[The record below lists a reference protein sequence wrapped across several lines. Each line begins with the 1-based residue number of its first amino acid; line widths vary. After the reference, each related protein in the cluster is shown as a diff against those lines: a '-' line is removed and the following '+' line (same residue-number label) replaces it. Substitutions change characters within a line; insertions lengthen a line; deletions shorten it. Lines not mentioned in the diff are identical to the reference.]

1 MKKILSI
8 YIDENQYEFLR
19 RIAIE
24 KNTSINAIINDILDK
39 TTSTIKFSKPNT
51 PREYIIIKCE
61 KCGAEYSSRMPTC
74 PVCEPDVIKA
84 WREEQEKRKAEI
96 FESEDIK
103 NILNTF
109 AENGI
114 NQESINELIERIM
127 MQYNFEISESEIIQK
142 VNEIKKSKQELSEQE
157 KKKREEY
164 ESTLRQ
170 IFSDIEIK
178 DMLMK
183 FSDIRENMKRPH
195 NNEEMQNIKRQHE
208 DVVNEIIQR
217 VKQKFDIDIRRR
229 DIAVALRYLNEN
241 EEKTEVSV

>member
-8 YIDENQYEFLR
+8 YIDENQYEYLR

-24 KNTSINAIINDILDK
+24 KNTSINAIVNDILDK
-39 TTSTIKFSKPNT
+39 TTSTIKLSKPRV
-51 PREYIIIKCE
+51 PEIIKCPS
-61 KCGAEYSSRMPTC
+61 CGAEYSSRMPAC
-74 PVCEPDVIKA
+74 PVCEPEAIRA
-84 WREEQEKRKAEI
+84 WREEHEKIKSQI

-114 NQESINELIERIM
+114 NQEGLNELIERIM
-127 MQYNFEISESEIIQK
+127 MQYNFEVSESEILHEIQK
-142 VNEIKKSKQELSEQE
+142 IQKAKQELSEQE
-157 KKKREEY
+157 KKRREEY
-164 ESTLRQ
+164 ENTLRQ

-183 FSDIRENMKRPH
+183 VRDIRENMKRQH
-195 NNEEMQNIKRQHE
+195 NKEEMQNISRQHDDAISE
-208 DVVNEIIQR
+208 LISK
-217 VKQKFDIDIRRR
+217 VKQKFDIDIMRK

-241 EEKTEVSV
+241 EEKNQEV